1 MQRKLDDLWEEF
13 KKVGRVIN
21 SSKTEEIR
29 VNTIINQE
37 LRLNGEDIK
46 RSSDLC
52 YLGSVVSEDSG
63 ARTDVNVRVQKARR
77 SFCKLRQVWLS
88 TSVRKDTEIWIFN
101 GCVKSVL

>member
-21 SSKTEEIR
+21 SFKTEEIC

-46 RSSDLC
+46 RSSDCC
-52 YLGSVVSEDSG
+52 YLGCVVSEDSG
-63 ARTDVNVRVQKARR
+63 ARTDVNVRVQKAKG
-77 SFCKLRQVWLS
+77 SFCK
-88 TSVRKDTEIWIFN
+88 
-101 GCVKSVL
+101 